1 MIMGRAGPLREDIMR
16 VLYVEGS
23 EGVEERPAA
32 QAYLDVGS
40 SYHVSTDF
48 NPRC

>member
-1 MIMGRAGPLREDIMR
+1 MMGRAGPLGVDIMR

-23 EGVEERPAA
+23 EGAKEKLAV
-32 QAYLDVGS
+32 QVYLDVGS
-40 SYHVSTDF
+40 RSMATF